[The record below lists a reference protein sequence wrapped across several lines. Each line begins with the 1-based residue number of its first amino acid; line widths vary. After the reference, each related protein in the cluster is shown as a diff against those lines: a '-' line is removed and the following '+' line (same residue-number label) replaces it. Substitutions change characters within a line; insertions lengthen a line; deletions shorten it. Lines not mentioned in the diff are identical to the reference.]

1 MIQQKLVTNATKC
14 AQNFNVIWMTI
25 KESPKSQSSANN
37 SVKGAF
43 TNNYRLN
50 NVEPTND
57 GPLLDTI
64 DITFTDKT
72 STNDIS

>member
-1 MIQQKLVTNATKC
+1 MHKILMLYGWQLKNHQ
-14 AQNFNVIWMTI
+14 
-25 KESPKSQSSANN
+25 KSQSSANN
-37 SVKGAF
+37 YMKGAF
-43 TNNYRLN
+43 TKNYRLN

-64 DITFTDKT
+64 DITFTNKT